1 MVMSHDRWEQLAD
14 EQRGGKPE
22 RAFWAPLARL
32 VDYRQERLEAG
43 LEPYYPPLRLTLR
56 EDSGFILASPEG
68 GGTGFA
74 RPKIPITRDEAYLA
88 GAFGREGVEKCLD
101 MTVAV
106 ARRAGASLDWIANNV
121 EIPALE
127 LINAEIP
134 ERSPGR
140 PAGSLEPEAVR
151 KRIPRRIARGEE
163 ALREYFGE
171 GWPGVL
177 IQGIERTAPPP
188 WEEAVSDKEE
198 SND

>member
-1 MVMSHDRWEQLAD
+1 MVKNPDRWEQLAD
-14 EQRGGKPE
+14 QQRGGEPE
-22 RAFWAPLARL
+22 RLFWAPLHRL
-32 VDYRQERLEAG
+32 VDYRRERLEAG

-56 EDSGFILASPEG
+56 EDSGFVLASPEG
-68 GGTGFA
+68 GGIGFA
-74 RPKIPITRDEAYLA
+74 RPKIPITLDEAYLA

-106 ARRAGASLDWIANNV
+106 ARRAGASHEWIANNV

-140 PAGSLEPEAVR
+140 PVDSLDPEAVR
-151 KRIPRRIARGEE
+151 KRIPRRITRGEE

-188 WEEAVSDKEE
+188 WEEAVSDREE